1 MNVLDFEIAQEQ
13 AEALGLAGKKL
24 QAAIDRFDNAVRER
38 QSAVD
43 DDSLLSDIAARAWA
57 LIVQRELLGFK
68 HENLRWILD
77 HFPVPDAALRRL
89 GRSDHV

>member
-43 DDSLLSDIAARAWA
+43 DDSLLSDIASRAWA
-57 LIVQRELLGFK
+57 LIVQRELMGFK
-68 HENLRWILD
+68 HENLRWVLE
-77 HFPVPDAALRRL
+77 HFEIPDAALRRL
-89 GRSDHV
+89 GRSDRA